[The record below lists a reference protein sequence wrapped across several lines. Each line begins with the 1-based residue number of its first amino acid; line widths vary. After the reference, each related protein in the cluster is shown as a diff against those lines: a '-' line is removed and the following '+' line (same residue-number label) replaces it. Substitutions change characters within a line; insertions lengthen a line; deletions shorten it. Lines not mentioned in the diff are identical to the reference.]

1 MIGNGFTQRELDAMA
16 RENEARKAHDLT
28 PSEVA
33 LARVLAAWEEWGQ
46 IHDKGRARHAMSAV
60 WEALVNSGYVLGLAL
75 TDDGAALLARARKA
89 GVL

>member
-1 MIGNGFTQRELDAMA
+1 MSIGGGFTQRELDAMA

-33 LARVLAAWEEWGQ
+33 LARVLGAWEAWPG
-46 IHDKGRARHAMSAV
+46 ILDGA
-60 WEALVNSGYVLGLAL
+60 GLAMETL
-75 TDDGAALLARARKA
+75 GQALHAHGMVDGGEPSAEGAALLDRARRA